1 MVYTMV
7 LPKAYGVRRFLVFSG
22 ISELLENT
30 GPFPVFSGSSQKT
43 PDSGRIGIGREEG
56 HVVGHVAKTTTK
68 WQQTVILLL
77 LSLAIPV
84 FVD

>member
-1 MVYTMV
+1 M
-7 LPKAYGVRRFLVFSG
+7 
-22 ISELLENT
+22 
-30 GPFPVFSGSSQKT
+30 FSGSSQKT

-84 FVD
+84 FVDQCFGVKTMSDLLT